1 MAPWT
6 CTYHGR
12 AGAHARATF
21 DTKDL
26 AKQFAERHAHA
37 VAPNGTPVKWEDTGD
52 LTVLTTQLGDYL
64 IAPVDHYPTG
74 PRASRQ
80 TSNAPP

>member
-6 CTYHGR
+6 CTYHDH

-26 AKQFAERHAHA
+26 AKEFAERHART
-37 VAPNGTPVKWEDTGD
+37 VAPNGTPIKWQDAGNA
-52 LTVLTTQLGDYL
+52 TVLTTQLGDYRVM
-64 IAPVDHYPTG
+64 AVDPHPSHAHS
-74 PRASRQ
+74 PAHERSL
-80 TSNAPP
+80 SP